1 MRSMNQVDLPDLL
14 GCSIVQVASQLHRS
28 ITLQLI
34 RGVVFSLLKYKSNH
48 QICVVP
54 ARKATKFPQR
64 PPPPR
69 PTDQSV
75 PLKGETFPQ
84 TLQPNK
90 IMSEPCYT
98 VVAADDDRD
107 TPTQQ
112 DLKSQLEN
120 GRDDQKIETMK
131 KVLTAM
137 LNGDPMP
144 GLLMHVI
151 RFVTPSKNKTLKKLC
166 LLYWEICPKL
176 QPNGKLK
183 QEMVL
188 VWYVFAHSL
197 LKRVSQR
204 LI

>member
-1 MRSMNQVDLPDLL
+1 MSMNQVDLPASLDAPVPRS
-14 GCSIVQVASQLHRS
+14 GCKQVACQWHRQNYAA
-28 ITLQLI
+28 INTRRGLFTALI
-34 RGVVFSLLKYKSNH
+34 QIKPLNLRRHCKQSNKK
-48 QICVVP
+48 IP
-54 ARKATKFPQR
+54 TTPS
-64 PPPPR
+64 PPP
-69 PTDQSV
+69 TVQAV

-84 TLQPNK
+84 TVQPNK

-107 TPTQQ
+107 SPTQQ

-188 VWYVFAHSL
+188 VWYVFAEKS
-197 LKRVSQR
+197 VAEG
-204 LI
+204 